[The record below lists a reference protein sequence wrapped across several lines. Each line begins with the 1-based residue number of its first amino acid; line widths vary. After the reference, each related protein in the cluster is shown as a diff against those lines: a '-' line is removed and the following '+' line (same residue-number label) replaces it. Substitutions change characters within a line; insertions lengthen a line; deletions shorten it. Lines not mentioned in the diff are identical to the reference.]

1 MSLKAFHVFF
11 VCISVLLALGFGAWA
26 VADYLRT
33 GHGSSLALA
42 IGGFVSAVALVWYG
56 LWFLRKLKGVSFL

>member
-11 VCISVLLALGFGAWA
+11 VCICVLFSLGFGAWA

-33 GHGSSLALA
+33 GSSGSIALA
-42 IGGFVSAVALVWYG
+42 IGGFVAAAVLVWYG
-56 LWFLRKLKGVSFL
+56 LWFLRKLKNVSYL

>member
-11 VCISVLLALGFGAWA
+11 ICISVLFALGFGAWA

-33 GHGSSLALA
+33 GSTGSLVLA
-42 IGGFVSAVALVWYG
+42 IGGFVAAVALVWYG
-56 LWFLRKLKGVSFL
+56 LWFLRKLKGVSYL

>member
-11 VCISVLLALGFGAWA
+11 VIVSTLGALGFGAWA

-33 GHGSSLALA
+33 GRSGVLTLGVLS
-42 IGGFVSAVALVWYG
+42 FVAAAALVWYG
-56 LWFLRKLKGVSFL
+56 LWFLRKLKNVSYL